1 MVADKAAFFWKGK
14 KMQIVTKQIADLR
27 QSKKNVRLHGDRQIK
42 EYIRSIEMFGQVR
55 PLVIDENNVVLCGN
69 GLLQALKQMGRETA
83 DCYVVAGMSERKKKK
98 LMLADNKIYELG
110 ANNQEAFNDIL
121 KDLAGDIDVPGYDEN
136 LLKVLS
142 ESARE
147 VDDFISSYDDS
158 NVENNEDAQKVK
170 TPSVTMTIQTS
181 RVKEIDTKDFSD
193 EKFNCTCPRCGFKF
207 NV

>member
-1 MVADKAAFFWKGK
+1 
-14 KMQIVTKQIADLR
+14 MQIVTKQIADLK

-69 GLLQALKQMGRETA
+69 GLLQALKTMGRETA

-110 ANNQEAFNDIL
+110 ANNQEVFNDIL

-147 VDDFISSYDDS
+147 VDNFISSYDDS

-181 RVKEIDTKDFSD
+181 RVNQPKDGVEEIDTKDFSD